1 MYTREQASQLR
12 QAFWTAFGQYMT
24 PVLSAEG
31 LKANWLNYNTGF
43 KYVYFR
49 MRADKKT
56 AFIAIEIT
64 HPDTEMQELIFE
76 QFTLHKSLLE
86 EILEEEWEWDL
97 HTYDENGRVISRIYK
112 EISPVSVFNRDDWP
126 ALISFF
132 KPRIIALDAFWSDAQ
147 YAFDELK

>member
-12 QAFWTAFGQYMT
+12 QAFWTTFGQYMT

-31 LKANWLNYNTGF
+31 LKANWINYNTGF
-43 KYVYFR
+43 KHLYFR

-56 AFIAIEIT
+56 ASIAIEIA

-76 QFTLHKSLLE
+76 QFTFHKSMLD
-86 EILEEEWEWDL
+86 EILEEEWQWDL
-97 HTYDENGRVISRIYK
+97 HTYDENGRIISRIYK

-126 ALISFF
+126 TLISFF

-147 YAFDELK
+147 YAFEELK

>member
-31 LKANWLNYNTGF
+31 LKANWINYNTGF
-43 KYVYFR
+43 KHLYFR

-56 AFIAIEIT
+56 ASIAIEIT

-76 QFTLHKSLLE
+76 QFTFHKTLLE
-86 EILEEEWEWDL
+86 EIVGEEWQWDL
-97 HTYDENGRVISRIYK
+97 HSTDENGRIISRIYQ
-112 EISPVSVFNRDDWP
+112 EISKVSVFNSDDWP
-126 ALISFF
+126 TLISFF

-147 YAFDELK
+147 YAFEELR